1 MVNKRRMSTRE
12 VVSLAMLIA
21 VTVVISRFFLIPIPM
36 THGNV
41 NLCDCGIFIAALLF
55 GRREGAIVGAF
66 SGLLLDLISGY
77 TQYMFFSFIVHGLE
91 GFIAGWIGGNNKKMS
106 AKLIA
111 VPVGIVIMVAGYWL
125 TDTLLYGFKVGL
137 IGVPMNFIQG
147 IVGGVVAFIV
157 AIPLQNRIPR
167 LMGE

>member
-1 MVNKRRMSTRE
+1 MKNTRRMSTRE
-12 VVSLAMLIA
+12 VVTLAMLIA
-21 VTVVISRFFLIPIPM
+21 VTVVISRFFLIPVPM
-36 THGNV
+36 THGNI
-41 NLCDCGIFIAALLF
+41 NLCDCGIFIAALLL
-55 GRREGAIVGAF
+55 GRTQGAIVGAF

-91 GFIAGWIGGNNKKMS
+91 GFVAGWIGSNKKVS

-111 VPVGIVIMVAGYWL
+111 IPVGIVIMVAGYWA

-157 AIPLQNRIPR
+157 SVPLQDRMPR